1 MKITELRKLIQEVL
15 DEVSIDEMARQAGSA
30 AKFSINDAGKGAL
43 KQMKQ
48 TGEVP
53 EGMKFSDIK
62 VLKALFGSDSPMTQ
76 LEVANVV
83 CDSNACQQAVNGNFR
98 KLESLGFIDKIA
110 YEKKGPSSGG
120 AAGGGQKLDDLLA
133 DLDI

>member
-15 DEVSIDEMARQAGSA
+15 DEVSIDEMSRKVGSA
-30 AKFSINDAGKGAL
+30 SKFTINDEGKNAL

-48 TGEVP
+48 TGEAP
-53 EGMKFSDIK
+53 EGIKMSDVKI
-62 VLKALFGSDSPMTQ
+62 LKALLTSGEPMTQ

-83 CDSNACQQAVNGNFR
+83 CTTNVCQQAVNGNF
-98 KLESLGFIDKIA
+98 KTLLNLGFIDKIA
-110 YEKKGPSSGG
+110 YEKQGPSSGG
-120 AAGGGQKLDDLLA
+120 GATGGQKLSDFLA